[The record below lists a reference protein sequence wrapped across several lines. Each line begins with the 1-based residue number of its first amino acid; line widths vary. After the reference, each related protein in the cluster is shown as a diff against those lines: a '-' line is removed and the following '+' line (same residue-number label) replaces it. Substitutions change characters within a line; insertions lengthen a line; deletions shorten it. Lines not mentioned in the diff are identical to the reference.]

1 MEEVMLLLNAMTVT
15 ILFMTQISLVTLS
28 SVILMEPGT
37 IPSLAAQ
44 RINAWSLFLI
54 KTVSLRNKH
63 LQDVEKQFSSA
74 GMMVNF

>member
-44 RINAWSLFLI
+44 RINAWSLLWI
-54 KTVSLRNKH
+54 KTVSLRNKY
-63 LQDVEKQFSSA
+63 LQDVEKQFLSA

>member
-28 SVILMEPGT
+28 SVILMDPGT
-37 IPSLAAQ
+37 ILSLAAQ
-44 RINAWSLFLI
+44 RINAWSLLLI
-54 KTVSLRNKH
+54 KTVSLRNKY
-63 LQDVEKQFSSA
+63 LQDVEKQFLSA